1 MRRSPASLDDAA
13 GSRYMLLDAI
23 RRERGK
29 TGCLASRLR
38 AASLYWG
45 SGALLWTELEDMRS
59 TGKERTQDPP
69 LQ

>member
-1 MRRSPASLDDAA
+1 
-13 GSRYMLLDAI
+13 MLLDAI

-29 TGCLASRLR
+29 TGCLASRIR
-38 AASLYWG
+38 AASLYCG